1 MLNFF
6 AKTIDKQFRIKGVL
20 RFEKGKSGNP
30 SGRPKKGSA
39 FADILEK
46 ELKTYSVDLNI
57 NGAMK
62 TVRGKELLAR
72 SLLNICFDKNSSLQV
87 RLKAIDMVLDRT
99 DGKATQQID
108 MVADVQ
114 TQKGLG
120 IDISKLTA
128 EEKAQM
134 EKMLDKVCNNE

>member
-1 MLNFF
+1 
-6 AKTIDKQFRIKGVL
+6 
-20 RFEKGKSGNP
+20 
-30 SGRPKKGSA
+30 
-39 FADILEK
+39 
-46 ELKTYSVDLNI
+46 
-57 NGAMK
+57 MK